1 MSRASAV
8 RGQARSHRHT
18 RASRL
23 AAISALADGS
33 HLAMGMALPEMSR
46 VGKGPFFRAT
56 SRLAMESAS
65 PAAGHLAV
73 GAGLPAKSRLLS
85 SGAACLLAL
94 CLAVSFP
101 AFAVVLPPA
110 VAAQHPELDRV
121 GGGEMRWLGFK
132 LYDAAL
138 WASVSGEGATAGE
151 HLLSIRY
158 ARAVS
163 TERLV
168 AVSLDEMR
176 RLGFTD
182 EAMLARWGEALA
194 EVLPSVAAG
203 DTLAALH
210 RPGQGATFW
219 HQGQPRGE
227 IRDPELAR
235 AFFAIWLDERTREPQ
250 LRAQLLGLAEAGR

>member
-1 MSRASAV
+1 M
-8 RGQARSHRHT
+8 
-18 RASRL
+18 L
-23 AAISALADGS
+23 
-33 HLAMGMALPEMSR
+33 
-46 VGKGPFFRAT
+46 RAT
-56 SRLAMESAS
+56 
-65 PAAGHLAV
+65 
-73 GAGLPAKSRLLS
+73 GL
-85 SGAACLLAL
+85 LLAL
-94 CLAVSFP
+94 TLIVSTPAAAVS
-101 AFAVVLPPA
+101 LPPA
-110 VAAQHPELDRV
+110 APVTDAPLQQV
-121 GGGEMRWLGFK
+121 GQGEMRWLGFK

-138 WASVSGEGATAGE
+138 WAGVRGEAALEGE
-151 HLLSIRY
+151 HVLSIRY
-158 ARAVS
+158 ARAIS
-163 TERLV
+163 GERLV

-210 RPGQGATFW
+210 RPGQGAMFW